1 DGQRLGRPARR
12 TRLRLQGDRGYDS
25 EPARPILRWLG
36 ITPVL
41 AQPGTDHGSGLGVF
55 RGFVERTIA
64 WLQSLGRLRRRWDR
78 LTEIQEAFLQLA
90 CDVIGSRFLSP

>member
-1 DGQRLGRPARR
+1 M
-12 TRLRLQGDRGYDS
+12 
-25 EPARPILRWLG
+25 
-36 ITPVL
+36 
-41 AQPGTDHGSGLGVF
+41 AQPGTEHGSGLGVF

-90 CDVIGSRFLSP
+90 GDVIGSRFLSP